1 MDSHRKISIPISG
14 AVPAVQAFINLLK
27 LHGHALVFC
36 LIAVL
41 ASFSSQQN
49 GLALAEG
56 AWRGVFSENDKEI
69 PLRFTL
75 TDAGSNPVLSCK
87 NGGGDLLIDPAGVS
101 EVLLIFPVEG
111 YDSRLVGMKRTL
123 Q

>member
-1 MDSHRKISIPISG
+1 MDSRRKIFSQSSGSIP
-14 AVPAVQAFINLLK
+14 AVKSVINLLR
-27 LHGHALVFC
+27 LHGHAIVFF
-36 LIAVL
+36 LIAIL

-87 NGGGDLLIDPAGVS
+87 NGGGDLLTDPAGVS

>member
-14 AVPAVQAFINLLK
+14 AVPAVQAVVKLLK

-41 ASFSSQQN
+41 ASFSSPQT
-49 GLALAEG
+49 GLAEG
-56 AWRGVFSENDKEI
+56 AWRDVFSEKEERT

-87 NGGGDLLIDPAGVS
+87 NGGGDLLTDPAGVS
-101 EVLLIFPVEG
+101 RDPLIFPVEG
-111 YDSRLVGMKRTL
+111 YDSRLVGMKRSL

>member
-49 GLALAEG
+49 GLVLAEG
-56 AWRGVFSENDKEI
+56 PGGVFFRKMKKKFPSDL
-69 PLRFTL
+69 PLQTL
-75 TDAGSNPVLSCK
+75 GQIL
-87 NGGGDLLIDPAGVS
+87 
-101 EVLLIFPVEG
+101 F
-111 YDSRLVGMKRTL
+111 
-123 Q
+123 